1 MDSSE
6 ANPNKFLGED
16 RIWSA
21 CYKARWEN
29 INSHLIKTL
38 WKSSGVTRGTQNFEC
53 KLYTGLDE
61 ATVYRI
67 LQMTV
72 LQLLYLPNYKMA

>member
-1 MDSSE
+1 MKKLWGDSW
-6 ANPNKFLGED
+6 N
-16 RIWSA
+16 
-21 CYKARWEN
+21 
-29 INSHLIKTL
+29 T
-38 WKSSGVTRGTQNFEC
+38 NFEC